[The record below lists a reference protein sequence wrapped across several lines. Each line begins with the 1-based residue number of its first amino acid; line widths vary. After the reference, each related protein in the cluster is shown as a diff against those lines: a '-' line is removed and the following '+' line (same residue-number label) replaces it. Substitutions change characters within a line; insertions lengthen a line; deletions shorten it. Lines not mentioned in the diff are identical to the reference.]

1 MKRFKVKGCRIK
13 QLLHKNYK
21 TQRQIAEDLGYSVTF
36 INDKANFRT
45 ALRLDHA
52 QTFAKYL
59 KCNIEDLYEWEEE
72 GD

>member
-1 MKRFKVKGCRIK
+1 MIRHKIKSCRIK

-21 TQRQIAEDLGYSVTF
+21 TQRQMAEDLGYSVKF

-59 KCNIEDLYEWEEE
+59 KCKI
-72 GD
+72 